1 MCVIVTE
8 RKKSA
13 CTFYGSKQS
22 QINVFSVKA
31 VVVKVADSLAS
42 SHFAQRGWLLG
53 CTECLG
59 HC

>member
-8 RKKSA
+8 NEK
-13 CTFYGSKQS
+13 CMYVLWQQS

-31 VVVKVADSLAS
+31 VVVKVAGSLAS
-42 SHFAQRGWLLG
+42 SYFAQRGWLLG

>member
-1 MCVIVTE
+1 MCDSDREKEKCVYVLWQ
-8 RKKSA
+8 
-13 CTFYGSKQS
+13 QS

-31 VVVKVADSLAS
+31 VVVKVAGSLAS

>member
-31 VVVKVADSLAS
+31 VVVKVA
-42 SHFAQRGWLLG
+42 LLREYG
-53 CTECLG
+53 CWGALNV
-59 HC
+59 

>member
-8 RKKSA
+8 RKNSA
-13 CTFYGSKQS
+13 CTFY
-22 QINVFSVKA
+22 VFFVKE
-31 VVVKVADSLAS
+31 VVVKVAGSLAS
-42 SHFAQRGWLLG
+42 SHFAPRGWLLG